1 MNKEIECWGQRQ
13 RLDGSRAATGQRC
26 ESYGRAE
33 GSRRTAL
40 NTGLEGHPVAGDQ
53 HMTI

>member
-1 MNKEIECWGQRQ
+1 MNTETECWGQRR
-13 RLDGSRAATGQRC
+13 RLDWSRAATGQRC

-40 NTGLEGHPVAGDQ
+40 NMRLEGHPVAGDQ
-53 HMTI
+53 YMTI